1 MIFIVGAAFI
11 LISIVLLIKFLKNSG
26 KPKVDAKVLG
36 LLKEAAPGSFIEVPH
51 ALVEYHYNNQK
62 YNGKV
67 MLRSKPQNGDTIKLA
82 VDAKVPAKAA
92 EYYPKIE
99 KLSIII
105 TAVMGVALMVVAV
118 VVQSML

>member
-1 MIFIVGAAFI
+1 MIFIVGAIFI
-11 LISIVLLIKFLKNSG
+11 VLSIVLLVKFLKNSR
-26 KPKVDAKVLG
+26 KPKADAKVLG

-51 ALVEYHYNNQK
+51 ALVEYYYNNQK

-82 VDAKVPAKAA
+82 VDPKVPAKAA

-99 KLSIII
+99 RLSVII
-105 TAVMGVALMVVAV
+105 TAVMGIALMVIAV